1 MHYLITLT
9 VYYLFVCAFES
20 LLAPLAKVRDLL
32 GGILASKVRSLFL
45 KHMYNRLDK
54 KNSLQ

>member
-1 MHYLITLT
+1 MHHLLNLT

-45 KHMYNRLDK
+45 KHIKD
-54 KNSLQ
+54 

>member
-1 MHYLITLT
+1 MNYLITLI

-45 KHMYNRLDK
+45 KHITD
-54 KNSLQ
+54 